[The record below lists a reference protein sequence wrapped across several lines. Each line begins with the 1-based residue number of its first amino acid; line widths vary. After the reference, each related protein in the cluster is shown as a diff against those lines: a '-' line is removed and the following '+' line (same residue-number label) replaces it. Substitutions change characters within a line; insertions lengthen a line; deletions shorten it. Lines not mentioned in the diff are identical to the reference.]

1 MEPANGGAGVYAAQH
16 FPERFSAVLTIL
28 DEETISLREYLERI
42 LVEREK
48 AFVQYMEN
56 HKEAINHLAG
66 LQASSHQY
74 VIEKLNTIENRLNAA
89 EGAQL
94 GKKDI
99 WGYVLAIVGFG
110 LAAGIAIFN
119 RFGWPHP

>member
-1 MEPANGGAGVYAAQH
+1 MGE
-16 FPERFSAVLTIL
+16 
-28 DEETISLREYLERI
+28 DELVTLRDFVDR
-42 LVEREK
+42 VFTEREK
-48 AFVQYMEN
+48 AFRQYMDSQ
-56 HKEAINHLAG
+56 KEALNHLQGA
-66 LQASSHQY
+66 QTSSHRY
-74 VIEKLNTIENRLNAA
+74 VIEKLNALENRINAA